1 MKLFLS
7 DQNCAVNLLEDPVV
21 GALAI
26 KHGKSPA
33 QILLRFLIHLGVSV
47 IPKSFNRER
56 LCQNIEMFNFELEL
70 EDLLQL
76 EKLDR
81 GEEGRSVRPDKR

>member
-1 MKLFLS
+1 MKRFLS
-7 DQNCAVNLLEDPVV
+7 NQNCAVNLLEDPVI

-33 QILLRFLIHLGVSV
+33 QILLRYLIQLGVSV
-47 IPKSFNRER
+47 IPKSVNQER
-56 LCQNIEMFNFELEL
+56 LCQNIKIFSFEL
-70 EDLLQL
+70 DLDDVLQL

-81 GEEGRSVRPDKR
+81 GEEGRSIRLGKR